1 MCKIENN
8 CAVSWAPFS
17 SVAFFHNVFHHL
29 LNNHTWY
36 IFKKK
41 CHDETLSMELGPYA
55 NELAYY
61 PVRRWSLRL
70 SKLTIQK
77 PLN

>member
-1 MCKIENN
+1 MRQ
-8 CAVSWAPFS
+8 
-17 SVAFFHNVFHHL
+17 
-29 LNNHTWY
+29 
-36 IFKKK
+36 
-41 CHDETLSMELGPYA
+41 TLSMELGPYA

-70 SKLTIQK
+70 SKLTTQK